1 MNNVSSVLLDHYFFL
16 NNYWPNIES
25 IWSIFPDK
33 STNTTF
39 MWQILILVHIL
50 EIKILTAHIC
60 RWHIYEHGVLNGMA
74 QPPKFSYSNV
84 GVEVGNIAIT
94 NFSISWMNKHC
105 GRHCDMC
112 TWHFTRKQTN
122 NAREGLLLCI
132 VSLSCSLSLLGAL
145 SVLTDW
151 HLYLFILYMV
161 PFQCT
166 DQHDCFLM

>member
-25 IWSIFPDK
+25 IWSIFPNK

-94 NFSISWMNKHC
+94 NFSISC
-105 GRHCDMC
+105 GWTNIVTR
-112 TWHFTRKQTN
+112 HFTRKQTN
-122 NAREGLLLCI
+122 NARQRLYYFALYHYP
-132 VSLSCSLSLLGAL
+132 VLS
-145 SVLTDW
+145 
-151 HLYLFILYMV
+151 HF
-161 PFQCT
+161 
-166 DQHDCFLM
+166 